1 MVVIRK
7 ILGALIILLFALP
20 TLFAIIWAVGL
31 TKAAVSPEFVS
42 DIPQQVIAETPVLL
56 EEIFEDA
63 QDRDFVSNENT
74 RRWFRTAAEVGISP
88 QKLMEEIGLL
98 DWMENE
104 LSASLIKVGDILKGD
119 RRART
124 IAIDLLPLKAALGHE
139 ALDRYLE
146 AILDRLPPC
155 SEDDMDQ
162 WMEAY
167 DRDVDWFELPA
178 CRPDTELALSVFRAE
193 RLRML
198 NDMDD
203 EIELFEGVRYPSLG
217 ISRSVTLFSY
227 GMFLIPALFLFAG
240 AIIAATSPASFCRW
254 FGVSTIVAA
263 LPVLSLAFIIRH
275 VTAWGLKISP
285 FWEPGIS
292 DLEELVLEKI
302 IWIPDLVLSHLFGEV
317 LSLAGTVCII
327 GLVIFALSFVVR
339 RERRVK
345 PKQQVIK
352 AAAPV
357 IPVAPEPETPEAEKS
372 KTEEP
377 EASEGAESDSDA
389 EEVVEKEKVPLPPPD
404 PAEDE
409 E

>member
-7 ILGALIILLFALP
+7 ILGALVILLFALP
-20 TLFAIIWAVGL
+20 TLFGIIWAVGL
-31 TKAAVSPEFVS
+31 TKAAISPEFVS
-42 DIPQQVIAETPVLL
+42 DIPKQIIEETPVLL

-63 QDRDFVSNENT
+63 QDRDFVSDENT
-74 RRWFRTAAEVGISP
+74 RRWFRTAAEVGASP
-88 QKLMEEIGLL
+88 RKLMEETGLL

-104 LSASLIKVGDILKGD
+104 LSAALTKVGDILRGD

-124 IAIDLLPLKAALGHE
+124 IAIDLVPLKAALRHE
-139 ALDRYLE
+139 AIDRYLE
-146 AILDRLPPC
+146 DILDRLPPC
-155 SEDDMDQ
+155 NEDEMDE

-167 DRDVDWFELPA
+167 DRDINWFELPA
-178 CRPDTELALSVFRAE
+178 CRPDIDLALSVFRAE

-198 NDMDD
+198 ADMDD

-263 LPVLSLAFIIRH
+263 LPVLGLALLVRYL
-275 VTAWGLKISP
+275 TSWGLKFTP
-285 FWEPGIS
+285 FWETGIS

-302 IWIPDLVLSHLFGEV
+302 AWIPDLVVGHLFDEV
-317 LSLAGTVCII
+317 VALAGTVCVI
-327 GLVIFALSFVVR
+327 GLVVFALSFVVR

-345 PKQQVIK
+345 PKRRARTSSAPVQP
-352 AAAPV
+352 AASEPAAPKLEE
-357 IPVAPEPETPEAEKS
+357 AKTKEPEE
-372 KTEEP
+372 
-377 EASEGAESDSDA
+377 
-389 EEVVEKEKVPLPPPD
+389 EEVVEKERIPLPPPD
-404 PAEDE
+404 STEDE

>member
-7 ILGALIILLFALP
+7 ILGALVILLFALP
-20 TLFAIIWAVGL
+20 TLFGIIWAVGL
-31 TKAAVSPEFVS
+31 TKAAISPEFVS
-42 DIPQQVIAETPVLL
+42 DIPKQIIEETPVLL

-74 RRWFRTAAEVGISP
+74 RRWFRTAAEVGASP
-88 QKLMEEIGLL
+88 RKLMEETGLL

-104 LSASLIKVGDILKGD
+104 LSAALTKVGDILRGD

-124 IAIDLLPLKAALGHE
+124 IAIDLIPLKAALRHE
-139 ALDRYLE
+139 AFDRYLE
-146 AILDRLPPC
+146 DILDRLPPC
-155 SEDDMDQ
+155 NEGEMDE

-167 DRDVDWFELPA
+167 DSDINWFELPA
-178 CRPDTELALSVFRAE
+178 CRPDIDLALSVFRAE

-198 NDMDD
+198 EDMDD

-263 LPVLSLAFIIRH
+263 LPVLGLALLVRYL
-275 VTAWGLKISP
+275 TSWGLKFTP
-285 FWEPGIS
+285 FWETGIS

-302 IWIPDLVLSHLFGEV
+302 AWIPDLVVGHLFDEV
-317 LSLAGTVCII
+317 VALAGTVCVI

-345 PKQQVIK
+345 PKRRAQTSS
-352 AAAPV
+352 AAAP
-357 IPVAPEPETPEAEKS
+357 PAASEPTAPKLEEA

-377 EASEGAESDSDA
+377 EE
-389 EEVVEKEKVPLPPPD
+389 EEVVEKEKIPLPPPD
-404 PAEDE
+404 STEDE

>member
-20 TLFAIIWAVGL
+20 TLFGIIWAVGL
-31 TKAAVSPEFVS
+31 TKAAVSPEFIS
-42 DIPQQVIAETPVLL
+42 DIPRQVIEETPVLL
-56 EEIFEDA
+56 EEIFKDA

-88 QKLMEEIGLL
+88 RKLMEEIGLL

-104 LSASLIKVGDILKGD
+104 LSASLIKVGDILRGNS
-119 RRART
+119 RART
-124 IAIDLLPLKAALGHE
+124 IAIDLLPLKAALRHE
-139 ALDRYLE
+139 AIDRYLE
-146 AILDRLPPC
+146 AILDKFPPC
-155 SEDDMDQ
+155 SEDEMDQ

-203 EIELFEGVRYPSLG
+203 EIEIFEGVRYPSFG

-263 LPVLSLAFIIRH
+263 LPVLGLAFLIRH
-275 VTAWGLKISP
+275 ITAWGLKVSP
-285 FWEPGIS
+285 FWEPGFS
-292 DLEELVLEKI
+292 DLEELILEKI
-302 IWIPDLVLSHLFGEV
+302 IWIPDLVVGHLFGEV
-317 LSLAGTVCII
+317 LALAGTVCIV

-339 RERRVK
+339 RDRRVK
-345 PKQQVIK
+345 PKRRAQMAVSP
-352 AAAPV
+352 A
-357 IPVAPEPETPEAEKS
+357 IPVASEPAAPKTKEAKDSKPEAD
-372 KTEEP
+372 
-377 EASEGAESDSDA
+377 EAEVD
-389 EEVVEKEKVPLPPPD
+389 EVVEKEKIPLPLPD
-404 PAEDE
+404 STEDE

>member
-20 TLFAIIWAVGL
+20 TLFGLIWAVGL

-42 DIPQQVIAETPVLL
+42 DIPQQIIDETPVLL
-56 EEIFEDA
+56 EEIFKDA
-63 QDRDFVSNENT
+63 QDRDFVSDENT
-74 RRWFRTAAEVGISP
+74 RRWFRTAAEVGASP
-88 QKLMEEIGLL
+88 RKLLEETGMQ
-98 DWMENE
+98 DWMKNE
-104 LSASLIKVGDILKGD
+104 LSASLTKVGEILRGD

-124 IAIDLLPLKAALGHE
+124 IAIDLVPLKAALRHE
-139 ALDRYLE
+139 AIDRYLE
-146 AILDRLPPC
+146 EILDRLPLC
-155 SEDDMDQ
+155 NEDEMDE

-167 DRDVDWFELPA
+167 DRDINWFELPA
-178 CRPDTELALSVFRAE
+178 CRPDIDLALSVFRAE

-198 NDMDD
+198 EDMGD
-203 EIELFEGVRYPSLG
+203 EIEIFEGVRYPPLG

-263 LPVLSLAFIIRH
+263 LPVLGLAVLVRYL
-275 VTAWGLKISP
+275 TAWGLKTAA
-285 FWEPGIS
+285 FWESGIS

-302 IWIPDLVLSHLFGEV
+302 VWIPDLVVRHLFDEV
-317 LSLAGTVCII
+317 VALAGTVCVI

-339 RERRVK
+339 SERRVK
-345 PKQQVIK
+345 PKRRVQA
-352 AAAPV
+352 AAAPL
-357 IPVAPEPETPEAEKS
+357 PAPEKAAP
-372 KTEEP
+372 
-377 EASEGAESDSDA
+377 DA
-389 EEVVEKEKVPLPPPD
+389 EEAKPKELEAEDVVEKEKIPLPPPD
-404 PAEDE
+404 DADDE

>member
-7 ILGALIILLFALP
+7 ILGAFVILLFALP
-20 TLFAIIWAVGL
+20 TLFGIIWAVGL
-31 TKAAVSPEFVS
+31 TKAAISPEFVS
-42 DIPQQVIAETPVLL
+42 DIPKQIIEETPVLL

-63 QDRDFVSNENT
+63 QDRDFVSDENT
-74 RRWFRTAAEVGISP
+74 RRWFRTAAEVGASP
-88 QKLMEEIGLL
+88 RKLMEETGLL

-104 LSASLIKVGDILKGD
+104 LSAALTKVGDILRGD

-124 IAIDLLPLKAALGHE
+124 IAIDLIPLKAALRHE
-139 ALDRYLE
+139 AFDRYLE
-146 AILDRLPPC
+146 DILDRLPPC
-155 SEDDMDQ
+155 NEGEMDE

-167 DRDVDWFELPA
+167 DSDINWFELPA
-178 CRPDTELALSVFRAE
+178 CRPDIDLALSVFRAE

-198 NDMDD
+198 EDMDD

-263 LPVLSLAFIIRH
+263 LPVLGLALLVRYL
-275 VTAWGLKISP
+275 TSWGLKFTP
-285 FWEPGIS
+285 FWETGIS

-302 IWIPDLVLSHLFGEV
+302 AWIPDLVVGHLFDEV
-317 LSLAGTVCII
+317 VALAGTICVI

-345 PKQQVIK
+345 PKRRAQTSS
-352 AAAPV
+352 APV
-357 IPVAPEPETPEAEKS
+357 QSAESEPTAPKLEEA

-377 EASEGAESDSDA
+377 EE
-389 EEVVEKEKVPLPPPD
+389 EEVVEKEKIPLPPPD
-404 PAEDE
+404 STEDE
-409 E
+409 V

>member
-20 TLFAIIWAVGL
+20 TLFGIIWAVGL

-42 DIPQQVIAETPVLL
+42 DIPQLVIAETPVLL

-88 QKLMEEIGLL
+88 RKLMEEIGLL

-104 LSASLIKVGDILKGD
+104 LSASLTKVGDILGGE

-124 IAIDLLPLKAALGHE
+124 IAIDLIPLKDALGHE
-139 ALDRYLE
+139 AIDRYLE
-146 AILDRLPPC
+146 AILERLPPC

-198 NDMDD
+198 EDMDD

-263 LPVLSLAFIIRH
+263 MPVLGLAFLIRH
-275 VTAWGLKISP
+275 ITAWGLKISP

-302 IWIPDLVLSHLFGEV
+302 IWIPDLVVGHLFGEV
-317 LSLAGTVCII
+317 ISLAGTVCVI

-345 PKQQVIK
+345 PKQLIKK
-352 AAAPV
+352 AAGPV
-357 IPVAPEPETPEAEKS
+357 IPVVPET
-372 KTEEP
+372 
-377 EASEGAESDSDA
+377 ESDSES
-389 EEVVEKEKVPLPPPD
+389 EEVVEKEKIPLPPPD